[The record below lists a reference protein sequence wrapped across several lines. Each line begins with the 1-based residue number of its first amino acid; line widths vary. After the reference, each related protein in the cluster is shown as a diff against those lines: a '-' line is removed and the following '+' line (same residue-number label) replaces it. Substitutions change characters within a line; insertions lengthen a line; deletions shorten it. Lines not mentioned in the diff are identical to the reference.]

1 MVSCHIFSLGCG
13 ASAAYVWAV
22 SVSRTLAHSPDGCAS
37 YFWREGH
44 SFGRRKYRPGYS
56 PANTQVGFS
65 RQMTA
70 NPDPGI
76 RFWTPSSVFV
86 ALSPL
91 RQPAPPPAICGDSV
105 AALALER
112 AQSPMVFSTTRDGP
126 QAQKGSAHGHSRR
139 ELLPHRPRH
148 GPLQPARGRG
158 RRPLRRLQLLPR
170 LRWQAVGGKLQAAQA
185 APQAPS
191 ARSARF
197 SSGASE
203 DEVCT
208 WAKAL

>member
-1 MVSCHIFSLGCG
+1 MVSCQFFSGLWSFRRIRLGGERDTHC
-13 ASAAYVWAV
+13 STFPRRV
-22 SVSRTLAHSPDGCAS
+22 RKF
-37 YFWREGH
+37 FWREGH

-70 NPDPGI
+70 NPDLGI

-86 ALSPL
+86 ALPPL
-91 RQPAPPPAICGDSV
+91 RQPTPPPAIRGDSV

-158 RRPLRRLQLLPR
+158 RRLLRRLQLLPR
-170 LRWQAVGGKLQAAQA
+170 LRRQAVGGKLQAAQA
-185 APQAPS
+185 ALAAPKR
-191 ARSARF
+191 AAMDRLDDF
-197 SSGASE
+197 YG
-203 DEVCT
+203 
-208 WAKAL
+208 